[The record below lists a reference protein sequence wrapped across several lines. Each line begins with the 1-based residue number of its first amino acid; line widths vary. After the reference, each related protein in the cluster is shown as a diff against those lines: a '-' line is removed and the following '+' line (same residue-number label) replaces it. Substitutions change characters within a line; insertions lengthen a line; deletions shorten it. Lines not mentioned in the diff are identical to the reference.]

1 MTFLTKTNIFFFEK
15 LFSSKEFILLLFTC
29 FVSYVLYFTKN
40 KDFVKYVLVFL
51 LFFFWK
57 NHITKTLNG
66 SHDEQKNIK
75 LNENISLNNILKKN
89 DNIDNMHKES
99 FSDLS
104 SSLKLQWI
112 NLDKPLLNYVNSLG
126 IINKY
131 DKSLLNEII
140 QLLNDFSRLYYSQIV
155 DKQDNLYKNV
165 TKHRLDIQDL
175 EDIVLKINEKL
186 MSLEFVTS
194 HVTFTQRM
202 KIPSKVN
209 YIESLLTKRIRL
221 LKAKR
226 EMIID

>member
-1 MTFLTKTNIFFFEK
+1 MTFLTKPNIYFFEK
-15 LFSSKEFILLLFTC
+15 VFSSEEFVLLLFTC
-29 FVSYVLYFTKN
+29 FVLYILYFTKN
-40 KDFVKYVLVFL
+40 KDFIKYVLVFL

-57 NHITKTLNG
+57 NHITKILNE
-66 SHDEQKNIK
+66 SDDEQNNVK
-75 LNENISLNNILKKN
+75 LNENISLNNISKTN
-89 DNIDNMHKES
+89 DNIKDTHKES
-99 FSDLS
+99 FYNSIS
-104 SSLKLQWI
+104 SLQWI

-126 IINKY
+126 IIKKY
-131 DKSLLNEII
+131 DKSILNEII
-140 QLLNDFSRLYYSQIV
+140 QLLNDFSRLYYSQII
-155 DKQDNLYKNV
+155 DKQDNLYQNV

-186 MSLEFVTS
+186 MSLEFATS

-226 EMIID
+226 QMIID